1 MFGSPV
7 AQAAEVELKGAQ
19 PRATPVVSWTGF
31 YIGAEAGVEWGSSN
45 TFSPISC
52 CAFIP
57 SVFAD
62 INNHAVQQVNSSGAT
77 LGVEAGYNWQFS
89 PVVVGG
95 IEVDYS
101 GFWLSGRTAKSAAF
115 TNLPPF
121 AVFGANYT
129 NSINTDWLLTARA
142 RLGFLATPS
151 LLAFATGGVAVTD
164 LHYAHMFSEG
174 NGFGTPDSTSLTS
187 VTSVRTGYAVGG
199 GFEYLLAP
207 SWSVKA
213 EYLYLGG
220 FGTLATAPAPVV
232 FINPAP
238 FSSVFNHSVT
248 FTANVVRIGL
258 NYRFK

>member
-1 MFGSPV
+1 
-7 AQAAEVELKGAQ
+7 
-19 PRATPVVSWTGF
+19 
-31 YIGAEAGVEWGSSN
+31 
-45 TFSPISC
+45 
-52 CAFIP
+52 
-57 SVFAD
+57 
-62 INNHAVQQVNSSGAT
+62 
-77 LGVEAGYNWQFS
+77 
-89 PVVVGG
+89 
-95 IEVDYS
+95 
-101 GFWLSGRTAKSAAF
+101 
-115 TNLPPF
+115 
-121 AVFGANYT
+121 
-129 NSINTDWLLTARA
+129 
-142 RLGFLATPS
+142 
-151 LLAFATGGVAVTD
+151 
-164 LHYAHMFSEG
+164 MFSEG